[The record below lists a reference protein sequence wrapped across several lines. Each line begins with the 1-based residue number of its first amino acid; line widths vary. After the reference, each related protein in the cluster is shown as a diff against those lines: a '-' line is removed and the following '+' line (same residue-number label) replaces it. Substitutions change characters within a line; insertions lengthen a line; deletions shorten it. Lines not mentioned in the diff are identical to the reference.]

1 MARWYEHMTSWY
13 ESVIDRQIREARER
27 GEFDDLPGAGKP
39 LPGYGQADDEDWWVR
54 DLIRRENITGMLPA
68 SLKLRREIE
77 DIAQTVATK
86 KTEAAVRKV
95 VEDLNERIRRA
106 QRGHLDGPPVV
117 LSTVDADEV
126 VEAWLGLR

>member
-1 MARWYEHMTSWY
+1 MIDGGSTGVSAGLVREMRKSAG
-13 ESVIDRQIREARER
+13 ESCWPSGV
-27 GEFDDLPGAGKP
+27 
-39 LPGYGQADDEDWWVR
+39 
-54 DLIRRENITGMLPA
+54 LPA

-126 VEAWLGLR
+126 VAGWRSAQAGGHGQ